1 LPNPPK
7 QAKLKP
13 EVSLT
18 LDKSRGR
25 RQCDMLIVCAF
36 QFSPEV
42 DESRLIFGRL
52 KVLKARMN

>member
-1 LPNPPK
+1 
-7 QAKLKP
+7 
-13 EVSLT
+13 
-18 LDKSRGR
+18 
-25 RQCDMLIVCAF
+25 MLIVCAF